1 MTAKNIK
8 RFFTA
13 FVCAALVACTAVVCN
28 AAGSKIQIEKL
39 DNMTIQLPDNML
51 GITRDSKSTDK
62 YFPFSDLI
70 MTKQCLISRAVIFLC
85 RLWIIRQPRRSR
97 LL

>member
-8 RFFTA
+8 KFFTA
-13 FVCAALVACTAVVCN
+13 FVCAALVACTAVVCS

-51 GITRDSKSTDK
+51 GITREQE
-62 YFPFSDLI
+62 Y
-70 MTKQCLISRAVIFLC
+70 
-85 RLWIIRQPRRSR
+85 RQVFFRFRT
-97 LL
+97 

>member
-13 FVCAALVACTAVVCN
+13 FVCAALVACTAVVCS

-39 DNMTIQLPDNML
+39 DNMTI
-51 GITRDSKSTDK
+51 
-62 YFPFSDLI
+62 
-70 MTKQCLISRAVIFLC
+70 CLA
-85 RLWIIRQPRRSR
+85 
-97 LL
+97 

>member
-1 MTAKNIK
+1 MDLLTEYSVFSESFSMTAKYIIK
-8 RFFTA
+8 FFTA
-13 FVCAALVACTAVVCN
+13 FVCVALVACTAVVCS

-62 YFPFSDLI
+62 YFSVFGLD
-70 MTKQCLISRAVIFLC
+70 
-85 RLWIIRQPRRSR
+85 
-97 LL
+97 

>member
-8 RFFTA
+8 KIFTA
-13 FVCAALVACTAVVCN
+13 FVCAALVACTAVVCS

-51 GITRDSKSTDK
+51 AIWDSKSTDAH
-62 YFPFSDLI
+62 FSVFGLDYDET
-70 MTKQCLISRAVIFLC
+70 MSDFKSSDIFMQAC
-85 RLWIIRQPRRSR
+85 
-97 LL
+97 